1 MDVLSRSALSGCL
14 WLHLQMQVLMKAK
27 SDQLNYNPE
36 LHKQFV
42 TSNLLNNFSLSQTI
56 AEQVLMLSNAF
67 VDINHLQ
74 NIMCK

>member
-1 MDVLSRSALSGCL
+1 MSWAEVLSSGYL
-14 WLHLQMQVLMKAK
+14 WLHLQIQVLMRAI
-27 SDQLNYNPE
+27 SDQLNYDPE

-42 TSNLLNNFSLSQTI
+42 TSNLLNNFNLSWTT

-67 VDINHLQ
+67 ADINYVQ